1 VKERGD
7 LRIYADAGVVA
18 QALAEYFVATGE
30 RAIAERG
37 KFTVALSGGNTPRA
51 AYELLTADPLREN
64 LSWGN
69 VFIYFGDER
78 CVPPNDERSNYRMAR
93 EAFLDAVPIPSANVA
108 RMRGETDPG
117 QAANEYASI
126 LRADLGGNPQL
137 DLVML
142 GLGEDGHT
150 ASLFPGIAQEAE
162 ENSLVEA
169 AYAQSQAMW
178 RVTITPK
185 LINAGRRVVFAVE
198 GAQKAR
204 ALAAVYDGPSDPMT
218 YPAQLVQPSSG
229 ELTWLVDEAA
239 ASLLR
244 SGAHLET
251 RMSPV
256 TEREREADSGRAVG
270 RELE

>member
-1 VKERGD
+1 MNERGE
-7 LRIYADAGVVA
+7 LCAYADAAAVA

-30 RAIAERG
+30 RAIADRG

-51 AYELLTADPLREN
+51 AYELLAADPLREN
-64 LSWGN
+64 LPWSN

-78 CVPPNDERSNYRMAR
+78 CVPPDDERSNYRMAR

-108 RMRGETDPG
+108 RMRGEIDPRL
-117 QAANEYASI
+117 AANEYASI
-126 LRADLGGNPQL
+126 LRCELGEVPQL

-150 ASLFPGIAQEAE
+150 ASLFPGIAQKPE
-162 ENSLVEA
+162 EHSLVEA

-178 RVTITPK
+178 RVTFTPK
-185 LINAGRRVVFAVE
+185 LINAARRVVFAVE
-198 GAQKAR
+198 GVAKAR
-204 ALAAVYDGPSDPMT
+204 ALAAVYEGPRDPMT

-229 ELTWLVDEAA
+229 ELTWLVDEVA

-244 SGAHLET
+244 STHVVA
-251 RMSPV
+251 
-256 TEREREADSGRAVG
+256 AAV
-270 RELE
+270 EIVKDVIE

>member
-1 VKERGD
+1 VSERGE
-7 LRIYADAGVVA
+7 LLVYADAGAVA
-18 QALAEYFVATGE
+18 HALADYFVATGE

-51 AYELLTADPLREN
+51 AYELLAADPLRAN
-64 LSWGN
+64 LSWSN

-78 CVPPNDERSNYRMAR
+78 CVPPDDERSNYRMAR
-93 EAFLDAVPIPSANVA
+93 EAFLDAVPIPSANIA
-108 RMRGETDPG
+108 RMRGEIDPG
-117 QAANEYASI
+117 LAANEYASI
-126 LRADLGGNPQL
+126 LRAELGGMPQL

-150 ASLFPGIAQEAE
+150 ASLFPGIAQEVGE
-162 ENSLVEA
+162 HSLVEA

-185 LINAGRRVVFAVE
+185 LINAARRVVFAVE
-198 GAQKAR
+198 GVAKAR
-204 ALAAVYDGPSDPMT
+204 ALAAVYEGPRDPKT

-239 ASLLR
+239 TNLLR
-244 SGAHLET
+244 F
-251 RMSPV
+251 R
-256 TEREREADSGRAVG
+256 DAV
-270 RELE
+270 